1 MHTGNTSPR
10 LPEAPLPTLMK
21 ALKERLKDFF
31 QSAPF
36 LILIAEKICSTGF
49 VFLIFYG
56 FLDIYRFIFRDKRF

>member
-49 VFLIFYG
+49 VF
-56 FLDIYRFIFRDKRF
+56 